1 MSQRVLV
8 PFDESDPAS
17 EAFEEALREY
27 PEGEIVLLHAIDP
40 GTSGH
45 GLEEPRPAICPDS
58 AVRR

>member
-1 MSQRVLV
+1 MSQRLLV

-27 PEGEIVLLHAIDP
+27 PDDEIVLLHAIDP

-45 GLEEPRPAICPDS
+45 GLEGAA
-58 AVRR
+58 AVDLSG